1 MKIVYCIDTIYYM
14 GGIELV
20 TIAKANAL
28 AEIPGN
34 QVWIAVAD
42 NRYSAMTRLKRVS
55 VLDLAVHYYE
65 NDGRG
70 YWRDLF
76 DLWKKRKYHRRRLEQ
91 MLNDINPDVV
101 ISTGLSARNFLAKIK
116 LKSNPVYIR
125 EIHFSRLYRQ
135 QHASSMMGKLF
146 AKYSEIRDYT
156 FAIRDYDKIVVL
168 TEAEK
173 AGAWAHWDK
182 VTVVPNPILKQEKNH
197 SQCTNKVAVTAARLV
212 WVKNFDALINIWAKI
227 VQRHSDW
234 TLQIWGMGSE
244 KENLERQIE
253 RLGLKNH
260 VLLMGYTPDVQ
271 EQMAKASIFVLTSRT
286 EGFSLVAIEAMS
298 VGIPSVVYDCPG
310 GLRHVVKDGETGFLV
325 PMNNED
331 AFVEKVCTLIEDEEL
346 RKVMGQAAIKDVEQ
360 YRMEKIVRRWMELFQ
375 DLLEKKRGKRNETV
389 V

>member
-1 MKIVYCIDTIYYM
+1 MKIVYCTDNIYYL

-42 NRYSAMTRLKRVS
+42 NKYSAITRLKRVS

-65 NDGRG
+65 NDGKG
-70 YWRDLF
+70 YWRDLL
-76 DLWKKRKYHRRRLEQ
+76 DLWKKRKYHRQRLEQ

-125 EIHFSRLYRQ
+125 EIHFARLYRQ
-135 QHASSMMGKLF
+135 QHASSMIGVLY
-146 AKYSEIRDYT
+146 AKYSEIRDYN
-156 FAIRDYDKIVVL
+156 FAIKDYDKIVVL

-173 AGAWAHWDK
+173 TGAWANWDK
-182 VTVVPNPILKQEKNH
+182 VTVIPNPIIRQEKNH

-212 WVKNFDALINIWAKI
+212 WAKNLESLINIWSKI
-227 VQRHSDW
+227 VQRHPDW
-234 TLQIWGMGSE
+234 TLQIWGDGPEE
-244 KENLERQIE
+244 KHLKEQIN
-253 RLGLKNH
+253 RMDLINH
-260 VLLMGYTPDVQ
+260 VFLMGYTPDAQ
-271 EQMAKASIFVLTSRT
+271 EQMAKASLFVMTSRT

-310 GLRHVVKDGETGFLV
+310 GISYVLKDGKTGYLV
-325 PMNNED
+325 PMDDED
-331 AFVEKVCTLIEDEEL
+331 AFVEKVCTLIENEEL
-346 RKVMGQAAIKDVEQ
+346 RKAMGQLALREVGQ
-360 YRMEKIVRRWMELFQ
+360 YRIEKITQRWMELFQ
-375 DLLEKKRGKRNETV
+375 ELLDKKRG
-389 V
+389 